1 MNKAVIILSLFL
13 LNSCAGKIVNN
24 ITQNIDSNIQNG
36 TIVNNN
42 TQNNKV
48 TNEPNQTNHIYY
60 EENATYKKESI
71 VKLVSI
77 ISSDN
82 LTIAENSRIQIGANV
97 EYNDGSVDSNV
108 KWSSSDNTIAT
119 VNPDNGFISAIRE
132 GTTTIFAISMKDPT
146 KKASIVLSV
155 KRTPIEELKTEIMFN
170 GNKITNLSLN
180 KDETKIVQAFIKLS
194 DGTLS
199 PNIIWKSSNNNI
211 VSVNNGSI
219 TGINNGTA
227 TITAMAEGDSTKQ
240 SNISVIVGNGLI
252 DNEIINPIPIQTPTP
267 TPTSIPIQITPT
279 PTPKI
284 CTINLTGNSTEELAI
299 GGSKQLSSIVSCTG
313 QSDNSTDINWTS
325 SDPSIASISTSGAV
339 SGYKKGTVTITAS
352 YKNDTS
358 ITKSKT
364 INVIDALGNETRSKI
379 GEGKLYQPRGIDV
392 RAGKIFVV
400 DYDNGGTTNDTNL
413 VAEGRIQIFDT
424 SGNFLKEIMGA
435 SLDSLPID
443 LTGIASDGS
452 RIWVTNRIPY
462 SQQAYNIYSFDYN
475 GTGKISGSLGLTG
488 SSGTDFIDLAI
499 DPTNSKLY
507 VVSKGV
513 RSIIKAP
520 YDSSGVNK
528 SAQELYFAGANRS
541 PAGVTVDDNG
551 NVLYT
556 DASTNPP
563 IIRKLSTTKELLLE
577 FNSKGK
583 NGSGPSVSAIG
594 DIAYDPRNGGMIY
607 VLATVSG
614 SNVILRYDGQGNF
627 VRSFGSGMTD
637 PRNIAVDSEGT
648 IFVTDFAN
656 NVVHQYGPGK

>member
-1 MNKAVIILSLFL
+1 MKKSIILLSLFL

-42 TQNNKV
+42 TQNNTNNKV
-48 TNEPNQTNHIYY
+48 NNEPNQNNQIYY
-60 EENATYKKESI
+60 EENSTNTNTNEGI
-71 VKLVSI
+71 VKRVSI

-82 LTIAENSRIQIGANV
+82 LTIAESSRIQIGANV
-97 EYNDGSVDSNV
+97 EYNDSSVDSNV

-119 VNPDNGFISAIRE
+119 VNPDNGFISSIRE

-252 DNEIINPIPIQTPTP
+252 DNEIINPIPTP

-284 CTINLTGNSTEELAI
+284 CTINLSGNSTEEVVI
-299 GGSKQLSSIVSCTG
+299 GGSKKLSATVSCTG

-325 SDPSIASISTSGAV
+325 SDSSIASISTSGSV

-358 ITKSKT
+358 ITTSKT
-364 INVIDALGNETRSKI
+364 INIIDALGNETRAKI
-379 GEGKLYQPRGIDV
+379 GEGKLFQPKGIDV
-392 RAGKIFVV
+392 RGGKIFVV
-400 DYDNGGTTNDTNL
+400 DYDKGGTFNVT
-413 VAEGRIQIFDT
+413 EGRIQIFDT
-424 SGNFLKEIMGA
+424 SGNYIKTIMGEM
-435 SLDSLPID
+435 LDNLPMD

-452 RIWVTNRIPY
+452 RIWVINKIPY

-475 GTGKISGSLGLTG
+475 GTGRLNGSLGLTG
-488 SSGTDFIDLAI
+488 SNGTYFTDIAI
-499 DPTNSKLY
+499 DPSTSNLY
-507 VVSKGV
+507 VASLGV

-528 SAQELYFAGANRS
+528 SAQEVYFAGANRS

-563 IIRKLSTTKELLLE
+563 IIRKLSATKELLLE

-583 NGSGPSVSAIG
+583 NGTGPSVSTIG
-594 DIAYDPRNGGMIY
+594 DIAYDPRNGGIIY
-607 VLATVSG
+607 VLAKYNG
-614 SNVILRYDGQGNF
+614 SNTILRYDGQGNYI
-627 VRSFGSGMTD
+627 RSFGSGLTD
-637 PRNIAVDSEGT
+637 PRNIAVDSEGA